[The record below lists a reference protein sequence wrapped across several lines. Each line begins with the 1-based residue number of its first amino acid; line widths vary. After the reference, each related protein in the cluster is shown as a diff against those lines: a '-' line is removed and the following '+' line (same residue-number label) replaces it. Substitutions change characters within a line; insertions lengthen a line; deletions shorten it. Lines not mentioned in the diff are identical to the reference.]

1 MQAPT
6 NILMGLTTTEVQERL
21 QKYGP
26 NVVPQRQFS
35 FRHAVIT
42 RLWEPSA
49 WILEAALLVEILLGK
64 TIQAGFIVL
73 MLLFA
78 AVNFPDDVDHDL

>member
-35 FRHAVIT
+35 FRHAVIVSPISMFVGAFVT
-42 RLWEPSA
+42 PL
-49 WILEAALLVEILLGK
+49 LLGYGNHPR
-64 TIQAGFIVL
+64 GFLKLPYSLKSCWVKRFKL
-73 MLLFA
+73 VLLF
-78 AVNFPDDVDHDL
+78 